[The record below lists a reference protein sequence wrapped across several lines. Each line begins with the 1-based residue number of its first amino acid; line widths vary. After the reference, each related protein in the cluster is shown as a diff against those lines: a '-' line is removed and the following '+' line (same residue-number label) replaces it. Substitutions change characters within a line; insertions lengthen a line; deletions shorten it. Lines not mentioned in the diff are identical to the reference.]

1 MHPQSGNWNGK
12 QKGQIMSKFA
22 DIYGHEQIKEHLQN
36 AIRLNKVSHA
46 YIFNGPMG
54 SGKKMTA
61 GIFAETLQCEQHG
74 QEPCGTC
81 HSCIQSESGNQP
93 DIIWVHHEKPGSIGV
108 DDVREQVIGDSRT
121 AAGIRFILLT
131 RQRS

>member
-1 MHPQSGNWNGK
+1 MIQSGNWNGK

-54 SGKKMTA
+54 S
-61 GIFAETLQCEQHG
+61 
-74 QEPCGTC
+74 
-81 HSCIQSESGNQP
+81 
-93 DIIWVHHEKPGSIGV
+93 EK
-108 DDVREQVIGDSRT
+108 R
-121 AAGIRFILLT
+121 
-131 RQRS
+131 